1 MNSKYHKL
9 GGLPKEVPPDKERP
23 NPKNPALKNN
33 KGDIL
38 IEEETKERPVATVE
52 EAWCIGANGMPQTS
66 THMHGA

>member
-1 MNSKYHKL
+1 MNVNWKL
-9 GGLPKEVPPDKERP
+9 EPPSLANVNRKARSETE
-23 NPKNPALKNN
+23 
-33 KGDIL
+33 IL